1 MAIDPIRI
9 GFGLIDRFTSAV
21 YLSAL
26 ARALWHCGYG
36 AVQSG
41 DYFNFESCLTPGMAR
56 PSSLVTQAPV
66 EVHIRAYITL
76 ARMST

>member
-1 MAIDPIRI
+1 
-9 GFGLIDRFTSAV
+9 V
-21 YLSAL
+21 
-26 ARALWHCGYG
+26 GYG

-66 EVHIRAYITL
+66 EVHIRAFITL